1 MVYFNSCNISMIMTH
16 VNVHSGYSDKKGPTS
31 RESEGCVTFIQM
43 MQRIFSSILN
53 GIKTILSLELQQ
65 EK

>member
-1 MVYFNSCNISMIMTH
+1 MIMTH

-31 RESEGCVTFIQM
+31 RGSEGCVTFIQM
-43 MQRIFSSILN
+43 MQRIFLSILN
-53 GIKTILSLELQQ
+53 GIKTILLLELQQ

>member
-1 MVYFNSCNISMIMTH
+1 MIMTH
-16 VNVHSGYSDKKGPTS
+16 VNVHSGYSDKKDPTS

-43 MQRIFSSILN
+43 MQRIFLSILN